1 VKRQRGQ
8 GLVELV
14 LGSLVFVTI
23 LLVGI
28 HFGEVMVTS
37 MKVSEA
43 GTAPLWDATAGLHHR
58 ILTLD
63 YSPTGDSLNAA
74 RNDAAVRY
82 ANFDGRSVSI
92 GRPTLTQVLTRG
104 RDLNITECG
113 MGNGAIGTYR
123 GSLNPAHWLIF
134 RDNGNARCNA
144 EAFVQ
149 GEGMMRFGAFMED
162 ASSFFQARQK
172 SGAAWAAGG
181 FKVCALNRPRGLNGR
196 CQGQFS
202 MVIDDFGLASGSE
215 GRQCPSIIYGLPC
228 AGGNLPFWTATNLA
242 YIASSAV
249 FNTQSNQYENY
260 MRAMFWGDSP
270 ARHSIVP
277 WVPYISTPV
286 SFHMSF
292 TGMDA
297 PVGPFSAFTPWAS
310 DPILF
315 SWYWNGSPFL
325 MPFAMPFFAFR
336 DRDNECYLGR
346 KCADLP

>member
-1 VKRQRGQ
+1 M
-8 GLVELV
+8 VELV
-14 LGSLVFVTI
+14 LGALVFVTI

-28 HFGEVMVTS
+28 HFAEVMVLS

-43 GTAPLWDATAGLHHR
+43 GTAPLWDATAGLHHS
-58 ILTLD
+58 IPTD
-63 YSPTGDSLNAA
+63 YSPTGASLNAA
-74 RNDAAVRY
+74 RADAAGRY
-82 ANFDGRSVSI
+82 ANFDGRSVSA
-92 GRPTLTQVLTRG
+92 GRPGSPLTQVLTKG
-104 RDLNITECG
+104 RDMTITQCT
-113 MGNGAIGTYR
+113 MGNRGIGTYR
-123 GSLNPAHWLIF
+123 GSLNPAHWVIF
-134 RDNGNARCNA
+134 RENGNARCNA

-149 GEGMMRFGAFMED
+149 GEGMMRFGAFLEG
-162 ASSFFQARQK
+162 ASGFFQARQK
-172 SGAAWAAGG
+172 SAAAYSSGGG
-181 FKVCALNRPRGLNGR
+181 FKVCALNRPRGLNGP
-196 CQGQFS
+196 CQGNFS

-242 YIASSAV
+242 YIASSAL

-277 WVPYISTPV
+277 WIRFVSTPV

-297 PVGPFSAFTPWAS
+297 PVAPFSAFTPWAS
-310 DPILF
+310 DPILY

-325 MPFAMPFFAFR
+325 MPFAAPFFAYR
-336 DRDNECYLGR
+336 DRDNDCYLGR